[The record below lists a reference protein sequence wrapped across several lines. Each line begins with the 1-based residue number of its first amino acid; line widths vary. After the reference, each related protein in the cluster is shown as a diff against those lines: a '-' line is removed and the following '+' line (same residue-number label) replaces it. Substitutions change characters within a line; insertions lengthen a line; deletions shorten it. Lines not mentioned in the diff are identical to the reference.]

1 MRSNPHGK
9 IRFLYYILCCEIP
22 MMQLKAVFRKRL
34 TSITSIDTSI
44 LTQLTQSLLAFCPAD
59 QKVRR
64 LWEQD
69 WYYVSPFP
77 SHPLA

>member
-9 IRFLYYILCCEIP
+9 IRFLYYILCYKIP

-44 LTQLTQSLLAFCPAD
+44 LTQSLLAFCPAD

-64 LWEQD
+64 LWVQD